1 MNDPDADAAA
11 TLAATLMM
19 MTIIEVPLSILT
31 KTRKEV
37 TSNPIVFFFSQGSR
51 AYKSLLLFSSLFFS
65 SPPYVE
71 RKMCARGICVLCL
84 AKKPLKKSSFG
95 Y

>member
-51 AYKSLLLFSSLFFS
+51 AYKSLLLFSSLFF
-65 SPPYVE
+65 PLRRTLNE
-71 RKMCARGICVLCL
+71 KCARAGFV
-84 AKKPLKKSSFG
+84 F
-95 Y
+95 YV